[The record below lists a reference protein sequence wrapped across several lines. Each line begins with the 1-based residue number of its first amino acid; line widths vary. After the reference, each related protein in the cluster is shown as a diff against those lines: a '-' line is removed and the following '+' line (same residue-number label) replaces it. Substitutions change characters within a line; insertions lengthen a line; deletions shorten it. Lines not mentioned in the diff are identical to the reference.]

1 LRQGTRSHDDGT
13 VDFDFNDDQRA
24 LREAVRSSL
33 AGLVPAEAVLAM
45 ADDGGRMPT
54 ELWSRIADLG
64 WPGLL
69 VAEEYGGLGLGLV
82 DMTVVME
89 EMGKLPLPGPFW
101 SSAVLATVA
110 ANRLGATDL
119 LPALAT
125 GEKRGTVAIDELATS
140 TDVLA
145 ATKTAATREGD
156 RWRLDGLKPAVP
168 DAATADW
175 VIVLARDDSGLAGF
189 LVEGAVASDVPGLD
203 PTRSLG
209 RLELAGTSA
218 RRLGP
223 EGDQTVL
230 WQRVADDAAV
240 MLAAELVGA
249 SEAAF
254 DLAAEYSKSRVQFGR
269 PIGTFQA
276 VKHMAAEMLQDLTL
290 ARVGSH
296 YAAWASDSDAPDR
309 ERSAA
314 MAKSWVAQAAI
325 AVTSTSIQVH
335 GAVGFTW
342 ECPAHLY
349 FKRAKAS
356 DLMLGRQGWQRSRVA
371 DLILGPIPA

>member
-1 LRQGTRSHDDGT
+1 MT

-33 AGLVPAEAVLAM
+33 AGLVPSRTLFAM
-45 ADDGGRMPT
+45 VDAGGRMPT
-54 ELWSRIADLG
+54 ELWSQLADLG

-69 VAEEYGGLGLGLV
+69 IAEEYGGLGLGLV

-110 ANRLGATDL
+110 ATRLGAVDL
-119 LPALAT
+119 LPGLAT
-125 GEKRGTVAIDELATS
+125 GAVRGTVAVDEVGTS
-140 TDVLA
+140 CDVLA
-145 ATKTAATREGD
+145 GVRTNATTGSSGTT
-156 RWRLDGLKPAVP
+156 LDGVKPVVP
-168 DAATADW
+168 DGDTADW
-175 VIVLARDDSGLAGF
+175 AIVVARDDSGLGAY
-189 LVEGAVASDVPGLD
+189 LVEDVRAEAVPGLD
-203 PTRSLG
+203 PTRSLA
-209 RLELAGTSA
+209 RLELADTRA

-223 EGDQTVL
+223 DGDQTEL
-230 WQRVADDAAV
+230 LQRVADDAAV
-240 MLAAELVGA
+240 MLAAELVGVA
-249 SEAAF
+249 EAAF
-254 DLAAEYSKSRVQFGR
+254 DLAAEYSKNRVQFGR

-290 ARVGSH
+290 ARVGTH
-296 YAAWASDSDAPDR
+296 YAAWASDTDAPDR
-309 ERSAA
+309 EVSAA
-314 MAKSWVAQAAI
+314 MAKSWVAEAAI
-325 AVTSTSIQVH
+325 AVTGTSIQVH

-349 FKRAKAS
+349 YKRAKGT

-371 DLILGPIPA
+371 DLLLGPVSA